1 MDDCRNLI
9 RHGHHVPVGISEV
22 HLMDRLVNL
31 ANNYNFAI
39 ECRQT
44 FGEWASNALLHYDLD
59 TYEYHSQKFEF
70 WNDTA
75 DFWMEQ
81 GRKERI
87 YVLED

>member
-1 MDDCRNLI
+1 
-9 RHGHHVPVGISEV
+9 
-22 HLMDRLVNL
+22 MDRLVNL

-39 ECRQT
+39 EYRHA
-44 FGEWASNALLHYDLD
+44 FGEMVSNALRNHDLD
-59 TYEYHSQKFEF
+59 AFEYHSQKFEF

-87 YVLED
+87 YVVEG